1 MSEKKRCMC
10 CMEPVPED
18 AASCP
23 HCGYN
28 GSQQNADGA
37 LPIGTR
43 LNKGR
48 FLVGRIDAVQADC
61 VEYAGSAVKGMARC
75 VIMEYLPAG
84 GAVRAPGELLLQ
96 AAQDATKKYKDGLAK
111 FIQFYGKFDNAP
123 EGAAIPHF
131 IDSFVQNGTGYV
143 VFSKFEGMTLR
154 ELLKF
159 NGGVLSAEQAQIVL
173 APVLK
178 GLEFLQDQGVIH
190 GSISPDNILINR
202 NGDVCLS
209 GFSTD
214 PYAPSN
220 GMNGYVSPEAENGRK
235 LTLASDV
242 YSMGAVF
249 YRAMVGTV
257 PQDAR
262 QRANYDTLATPKELN
277 DTIPWEVSNAVWHA
291 MLVDPEK
298 RIGTIAE
305 FSDALKG
312 DGDVF
317 EGADEQSYTDRYVS
331 SSDNTTE
338 ISLEEDIE
346 EKKKSLWSMLAI
358 LAVSLFV
365 VMIFVYIIG
374 GVISGIEQRR
384 REKQAEE
391 ERNSITGIVT
401 VPAPDYIGK
410 MVEDVEY
417 DTVQFDYVLVG
428 SYDPSKRTGLI
439 VGQDPQPGTGLMPD
453 DRVILLYVNRD
464 TPKTVILP
472 DFDGLYYMN
481 AKVLAESLGLQ
492 VEFRYEITSDV
503 QHDLVFR
510 QNAEPGIE
518 FLTSNTLK
526 LTVAQAPEPEPEPD
540 PAPEPEPEQ
549 DDSDED
555 E

>member
-48 FLVGRIDAVQADC
+48 FLVGRIEAVQADC
-61 VEYAGSAVKGMARC
+61 VEYAGYDVKGMERC
-75 VIMEYLPAG
+75 VVMEYLPAG
-84 GAVRAPGELLLQ
+84 GAVRASGELLLQ
-96 AAQDATKKYKDGLAK
+96 AAPDATKKYKDGLAK
-111 FIQFYGKFDNAP
+111 FIQFYAKFDHAP
-123 EGAAIPHF
+123 KDAALPHF

-173 APVLK
+173 APVLR
-178 GLEFLQDQGVIH
+178 GLEFLQEQGVIH
-190 GSISPDNILINR
+190 GSISPDNILINK

-214 PYAPSN
+214 SYAPAN
-220 GMNGYVSPEAENGRK
+220 GTNGYISPEAENGRK

-257 PQDAR
+257 PQDAK
-262 QRANYDTLATPKELN
+262 QRANYDTLATPRELN
-277 DTIPWEVSNAVWHA
+277 ETIPWEVSNAVWHA

-298 RIGTIAE
+298 RIPTIAN
-305 FSDALKG
+305 FSAALKG
-312 DGDVF
+312 ELDEL
-317 EGADEQSYTDRYVS
+317 EGAEGESYSERNTS
-331 SSDNTTE
+331 SYDTGE
-338 ISLEEDIE
+338 IVLEEEKE
-346 EKKKSLWSMLAI
+346 EKKKTFWSMLAI
-358 LAVSLFV
+358 LSVSLFV
-365 VMIFVYIIG
+365 VMIFVYVFG
-374 GVISGIEQRR
+374 GIISGIEQRR

-391 ERNSITGIVT
+391 ERNSKTGEIT

-410 MVEDVEY
+410 MIEDVEY
-417 DTVQFDYVLVG
+417 DTVQFDYVLIG
-428 SYDPSKRTGLI
+428 TYDPSKRTGMV
-439 VGQDPQPGTGLMPD
+439 VGQDPQPGTGLLPD
-453 DRVILLYVNRD
+453 DRIILLYVNRD
-464 TPKTVILP
+464 TPKAVILP
-472 DFDGLYYMN
+472 DFTGLYYMN

-492 VEFRYEITSDV
+492 VELRYEVNADV
-503 QHDLVFR
+503 QHDLVFK

-518 FLTSNTLK
+518 FLTSNTLR
-526 LTVAQAPEPEPEPD
+526 LTVAEAPEPEPEP
-540 PAPEPEPEQ
+540 APTPDGSGENNG
-549 DDSDED
+549 
-555 E
+555 

>member
-61 VEYAGSAVKGMARC
+61 VEYAGYDVRGMERC
-75 VIMEYLPAG
+75 VVMEYLPAG

-96 AAQDATKKYKDGLAK
+96 AATDATKKYKDGLAK
-111 FIQFYGKFDNAP
+111 FIQFYGKFDHAP
-123 EGAAIPHF
+123 ENTAIPHF
-131 IDSFVQNGTGYV
+131 IDSFIQNGTGYV

-178 GLEFLQDQGVIH
+178 GLEYLQEQGVIH

-214 PYAPSN
+214 PYAPAN
-220 GMNGYVSPEAENGRK
+220 GTNGYISPEAENGRK

-249 YRAMVGTV
+249 YRSMVGTV

-262 QRANYDTLATPKELN
+262 QRSNYDTLATPRELN
-277 DTIPWEVSNAVWHA
+277 DSIPWEVSNAVWHA
-291 MLVDPEK
+291 MLVDPDK
-298 RIGTIAE
+298 RIATISE
-305 FSDALKG
+305 FSAALRGEADGLEFSEG
-312 DGDVF
+312 DSF
-317 EGADEQSYTDRYVS
+317 ADRNAS
-331 SSDNTTE
+331 SFDTSE
-338 ISLEEDIE
+338 IELDETKE
-346 EKKKSLWSMLAI
+346 EKKKTLWSMLAI
-358 LAVSLFV
+358 LSVSLFV
-365 VMIFVYIIG
+365 VMIFVYIFG
-374 GVISGIEQRR
+374 GIISGIEQRR
-384 REKQAEE
+384 RQKQAEE
-391 ERNSITGIVT
+391 ERNSITGEVT
-401 VPAPDYIGK
+401 VPAPDYMGK
-410 MVEDVEY
+410 MIEDVEY
-417 DTVQFDYVLVG
+417 DTMQFDYVLIG
-428 SYDPSKRTGLI
+428 TYDPSKRTGMVI
-439 VGQDPQPGTGLMPD
+439 GQDPQPGTGLLPD
-453 DRVILLYVNRD
+453 DRIILLYVNRD
-464 TPKTVILP
+464 TPKAVILP
-472 DFDGLYYMN
+472 DFTGLYYMN

-492 VEFRYEITSDV
+492 VELKYEVTPDV
-503 QHDLVFR
+503 QHDLVFK

-518 FLTSNTLK
+518 FLTSNILR
-526 LTVAQAPEPEPEPD
+526 LTVAEAPEPEPEPEPE
-540 PAPEPEPEQ
+540 PAPE
-549 DDSDED
+549 DTGNNG
-555 E
+555 

>member
-48 FLVGRIDAVQADC
+48 FLVGRIEAVQADC
-61 VEYAGSAVKGMARC
+61 VEYAGYDVKGMERC
-75 VIMEYLPAG
+75 VVMEYLPAG

-96 AAQDATKKYKDGLAK
+96 AAQDATKRYKDGLAK
-111 FIQFYGKFDNAP
+111 FIQFYAKFDHAP
-123 EGAAIPHF
+123 KDAAIPHF

-173 APVLK
+173 APVLR
-178 GLEFLQDQGVIH
+178 GLEFLQEQGVIH
-190 GSISPDNILINR
+190 GSISPDNILINK

-214 PYAPSN
+214 PYAPAN
-220 GMNGYVSPEAENGRK
+220 GTNGYVSPEAENGKK

-262 QRANYDTLATPKELN
+262 QRANYDTLATPREL
-277 DTIPWEVSNAVWHA
+277 DDSIPWEVSNAVWHA

-305 FSDALKG
+305 FSAALRG
-312 DGDVF
+312 ETDSFGEDEENGTDRFVSDPEDGD
-317 EGADEQSYTDRYVS
+317 EPGQEDES
-331 SSDNTTE
+331 
-338 ISLEEDIE
+338 ED
-346 EKKKSLWSMLAI
+346 KKKTLWSMLAI
-358 LAVSLFV
+358 LSVSLFL
-365 VMIFVYIIG
+365 VMIFVYIFG
-374 GVISGIEQRR
+374 GIISGIEQKR

-391 ERNSITGIVT
+391 ERNSKTEELT

-410 MVEDVEY
+410 MIEDVEY
-417 DTVQFDYVLVG
+417 DTIQFDYVLIG
-428 SYDPSKRTGLI
+428 SYDPSKRTGLVI
-439 VGQDPQPGTGLMPD
+439 GQDPMPGTGLLPD

-464 TPKTVILP
+464 TPKAVVLP
-472 DFDGLYYMN
+472 DFSGLYYMN

-492 VEFRYEITSDV
+492 VELRYEVTPDV
-503 QHDLVFR
+503 QQDLVFR

-518 FLTSNTLK
+518 FLTSNILK
-526 LTVAQAPEPEPEPD
+526 LTVAQAPEPEPEPE
-540 PAPEPEPEQ
+540 PAPDQSGTENG
-549 DDSDED
+549 
-555 E
+555 

>member
-10 CMEPVPED
+10 CMEPVPEN

-48 FLVGRIDAVQADC
+48 FLVGRIEAVQADC
-61 VEYAGSAVKGMARC
+61 VEYAGYDVKGMERC
-75 VIMEYLPAG
+75 VVMEYLPAG

-96 AAQDATKKYKDGLAK
+96 AAQDATKRYKDGLAK
-111 FIQFYGKFDNAP
+111 FIQFYAKFDHAP
-123 EGAAIPHF
+123 KDAAVPRF

-143 VFSKFEGMTLR
+143 VFAKFEGMTLR

-173 APVLK
+173 DPVLR
-178 GLEFLQDQGVIH
+178 GLEFLQEQGVIH
-190 GSISPDNILINR
+190 GSISPDNILINK

-214 PYAPSN
+214 PYAPAN
-220 GMNGYVSPEAENGRK
+220 GANGFISPEAESGKK

-257 PQDAR
+257 PQDAG
-262 QRANYDTLATPKELN
+262 QRANYDTLATPKEL
-277 DTIPWEVSNAVWHA
+277 DDSIPWEVSNAVWHA

-305 FSDALKG
+305 FSAALRG
-312 DGDVF
+312 ESDPFEEDPENGAERYMSAVEGTDGSD
-317 EGADEQSYTDRYVS
+317 ADEDS
-331 SSDNTTE
+331 
-338 ISLEEDIE
+338 E
-346 EKKKSLWSMLAI
+346 EKRKSFWSMLAI
-358 LAVSLFV
+358 LSVSLFV
-365 VMIFVYIIG
+365 VMIFVYIFG
-374 GVISGIEQRR
+374 GIISGIEQRR

-391 ERNSITGIVT
+391 ERNSKTGELT

-410 MVEDVEY
+410 MIEDVEY
-417 DTVQFDYVLVG
+417 DTIQFDYVLIG
-428 SYDPSKRTGLI
+428 SYDPSKRTGLVI
-439 VGQDPQPGTGLMPD
+439 GQDPQPGTGLLPD

-464 TPKTVILP
+464 TPKAVILP

-492 VEFRYEITSDV
+492 VELRYEVTPDV
-503 QHDLVFR
+503 QPDLVFK

-518 FLTSNTLK
+518 FLTSNILK
-526 LTVAQAPEPEPEPD
+526 LTVAQAPEPEPEPE
-540 PAPEPEPEQ
+540 PAPDQ
-549 DDSDED
+549 SGTDNG
-555 E
+555 

>member
-1 MSEKKRCMC
+1 MQ
-10 CMEPVPED
+10 PVPED
-18 AASCP
+18 AAACP

-28 GSQQNADGA
+28 GSQQNAEGA

-48 FLVGRIDAVQADC
+48 FLVGRIEAVQADC
-61 VEYAGSAVKGMARC
+61 VEYAGYDVKGMERC
-75 VIMEYLPAG
+75 VVMEYLPAG

-111 FIQFYGKFDNAP
+111 FIQFYAKFDHAP
-123 EGAAIPHF
+123 QDAAVPKF

-143 VFSKFEGMTLR
+143 VFAKFEGMSLR

-173 APVLK
+173 APVLH
-178 GLEFLQDQGVIH
+178 GLEFLQSQNVIH
-190 GSISPDNILINR
+190 GSISPDNIMVNR
-202 NGDVCLS
+202 NGDVCLT

-220 GMNGYVSPEAENGRK
+220 GTNGYVSPEAENGKK

-249 YRAMVGTV
+249 YRSMVGTV

-277 DTIPWEVSNAVWHA
+277 ESIPWEVSNAVWHA
-291 MLVDPEK
+291 MLVDPDK
-298 RIGTIAE
+298 RTGTIAE
-305 FSDALKG
+305 FSAALKG
-312 DGDVF
+312 EYPDYDLPVTEEHDEDV
-317 EGADEQSYTDRYVS
+317 EEE
-331 SSDNTTE
+331 TE
-338 ISLEEDIE
+338 VKSKGKKRIHSEEEIE
-346 EKKKSLWSMLAI
+346 EKKKSFWRMLAI
-358 LAVSLFV
+358 LSVSLFV
-365 VMIFVYIIG
+365 VMILVYVIG
-374 GVISGIEQRR
+374 GFINGIEQKR
-384 REKQAEE
+384 REQQIEE
-391 ERNSITGIVT
+391 QLHSQTGQVT
-401 VPAPDYIGK
+401 VPAPNYIGT

-417 DTVQFDYVLVG
+417 DTLQFDYVLIS
-428 SYDPSKRTGLI
+428 SYDPSQRSGLI
-439 VGQDPQPGTGLMPD
+439 IGQDPQPGTGLTED

-464 TPKTVILP
+464 SPKTVILP

-492 VEFRYEITSDV
+492 VELIYEKTSEV
-503 QHDLVFR
+503 YPGLVFK
-510 QNAEPGIE
+510 QNSEAGME

-526 LTVAQAPEPEPEPD
+526 LTVAEAPDPEPIPE
-540 PAPEPEPEQ
+540 ETGGETGNE
-549 DDSDED
+549 
-555 E
+555 